1 MSPCTWTQHPPYSGE
16 EGVLSSS
23 SKWAFQQKLTQL
35 LFYEIV
41 ITSNNR
47 INKN

>member
-1 MSPCTWTQHPPYSGE
+1 MSPCTGPSTSLTLGRRE
-16 EGVLSSS
+16 ALSSS
-23 SKWAFQQKLTQL
+23 SKWALQQKLTQL